1 MARDLTRK
9 LARRCSLIRDEA
21 NQRRDRELIAHIVH
35 WNCFGFQPLSRD
47 YHRLV
52 INDPEKFLQDKSR
65 SVGLWILASYIN
77 HSCLPNIYRSTIG
90 NTMIVRAAADLLA
103 GTELRHSYI
112 DSETS
117 YEDRQEVLSGYG
129 FECSCSL
136 CQAQKNTSNKKKK
149 KKPKLAAAFLERIM
163 LTTVTFVGT
172 YYTLLDELEQAYQP
186 PATAEPRWLRID
198 YMCILLK
205 SLHEQQ
211 EHWDVFRMVDR
222 LLD

>member
-117 YEDRQEVLSGYG
+117 YEDRQEVLSGYV
-129 FECSCSL
+129 
-136 CQAQKNTSNKKKK
+136 SNAAVAYA
-149 KKPKLAAAFLERIM
+149 KPRKTPRIRRKRRN
-163 LTTVTFVGT
+163 
-172 YYTLLDELEQAYQP
+172 Q
-186 PATAEPRWLRID
+186 
-198 YMCILLK
+198 
-205 SLHEQQ
+205 S
-211 EHWDVFRMVDR
+211 
-222 LLD
+222 